1 MVQNFEHNKEMLES
15 CLFNVIRLLNI
26 QLVKTQ
32 NFKITNQ
39 KKQEDL
45 LNSLELEKIKRGKK
59 LKGENE
65 QVFVNNQ
72 NNVIFYLLIKCRE
85 TVIIL

>member
-1 MVQNFEHNKEMLES
+1 MIQNFDSMKEMLES

-26 QLVKTQ
+26 QLAKTQ
-32 NFKITNQ
+32 NLKMYNL
-39 KKQEDL
+39 KKPEDL

-65 QVFVNNQ
+65 QAFVPNNP
-72 NNVIFYLLIKCRE
+72 NNVIFSY
-85 TVIIL
+85 